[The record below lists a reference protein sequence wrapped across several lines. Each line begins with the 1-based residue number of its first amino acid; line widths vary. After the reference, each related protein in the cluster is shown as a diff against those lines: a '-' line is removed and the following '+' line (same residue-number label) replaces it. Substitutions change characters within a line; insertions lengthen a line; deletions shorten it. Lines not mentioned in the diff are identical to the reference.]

1 MAIASATPPKR
12 RRRLRDRRLW
22 IAVCVILVVAAVFAL
37 HTRISWTYLHTA
49 LLKLSPTATIAAMAV
64 LPLFGF
70 SIVAV
75 DVITG
80 AKFGFWIGSA
90 VIAGVTAFHLLASYA
105 IARGFLRAPLQ
116 RWLARHRERIPHM
129 AATDEIALALLIALV
144 PGPPYFA
151 RNYMLALSEVPLR
164 LYFWV
169 VTPLYLARGLVTL
182 SVGDL
187 TGSISRSK
195 IIILGSVYLVKL
207 VVTVVVVKRLLG
219 KYKLP
224 ERFPRE
230 SSSVEG
236 GQS

>member
-1 MAIASATPPKR
+1 MVPAPVTSPKR
-12 RRRLRDRRLW
+12 PRRLRDRRLW
-22 IAVCVILVVAAVFAL
+22 IAVFAILIIAAVFTL
-37 HTRISWTYLHTA
+37 RTRISWTHLHTT
-49 LLKLSPTATIAAMAV
+49 LLNLSPTATIATMAV

-80 AKFGFWIGSA
+80 AKFGFWVGSA

-129 AATDEIALALLIALV
+129 AASDEIALTLLIALV

-164 LYFWV
+164 LYFWI
-169 VTPLYLARGLVTL
+169 VTPLYLARALVTL
-182 SVGDL
+182 AVGDL
-187 TGSISRSK
+187 TGSVSRSK
-195 IIILGSVYLVKL
+195 LLILGSVYVVKL
-207 VVTVVVVKRLLG
+207 IVTVVVVKRLLG
-219 KYKLP
+219 KYKLSAP
-224 ERFPRE
+224 FPRE
-230 SSSVEG
+230 SSSVDG